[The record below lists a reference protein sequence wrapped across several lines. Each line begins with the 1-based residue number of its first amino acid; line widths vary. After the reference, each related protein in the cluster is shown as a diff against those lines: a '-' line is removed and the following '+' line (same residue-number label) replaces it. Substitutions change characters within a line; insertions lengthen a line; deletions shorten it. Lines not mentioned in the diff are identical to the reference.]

1 MAEGR
6 MTTRASAGL
15 ARIARRPRWSSQD
28 LLLSAVL
35 AVVPITGFAQSYP
48 SKPLRMIV
56 PYPPGG
62 AADLLARLVGQ
73 KLSERLGQPVVVET
87 RAGGGGNIGAEYVVK
102 SPADGYTIMIGGLS
116 LAINQSLF
124 KNVGYSLANDLTAI
138 AQIATYQSMIVVHP
152 SLPAKSMKELI
163 ALARVKPGAIN
174 FGAGPGSPNHLGM
187 ELINVMAGVKMAHI
201 GYKGSGPVLT
211 DLIGGH
217 LHCASVGFPGATAH
231 VTSGRL
237 RALAV
242 TGKQRSALLPDLPT
256 VAEAALPG
264 YNVSS
269 WWGVFGPA
277 RIPPEIVTRLNT
289 EIRGLMETDDTR
301 TRLASV
307 GTDVET
313 SASEEFTRLVRA
325 EIPLWAKVVKAS
337 GATAN

>member
-1 MAEGR
+1 MR
-6 MTTRASAGL
+6 QASCDNL
-15 ARIARRPRWSSQD
+15 EKPRLSWRG
-28 LLLSAVL
+28 LLSFALL
-35 AVVPITGFAQSYP
+35 AMLPPACPAQSYP
-48 SKPLRMIV
+48 SKPLRMVV

-62 AADLLARLVGQ
+62 AADLLGRLVGQ
-73 KLSERLGQPVVVET
+73 KLSERVGQPVVVET

-124 KNVGYSLANDLTAI
+124 KNVSYNLANDLTAI

-163 ALARVKPGAIN
+163 ALARAKPGAIN

-187 ELINVMAGVKMAHI
+187 ELINVMAGVKMVHV

-217 LHCASVGFPGATAH
+217 LHCASVGFPGVTPH
-231 VTSGRL
+231 VLSGRL

-277 RIPPEIVTRLNT
+277 RMPSDIVTRLSA
-289 EIRGLMETDDTR
+289 EIRGLMETEDTK
-301 TRLASV
+301 TRLAAV
-307 GTDVET
+307 GTEVET
-313 SASEEFTRLVRA
+313 GTFEEFTRLVRA

>member
-1 MAEGR
+1 
-6 MTTRASAGL
+6 MTNNISQPRKPCFVWRGFLSL
-15 ARIARRPRWSSQD
+15 A
-28 LLLSAVL
+28 LLAIL
-35 AVVPITGFAQSYP
+35 AVPCAGQGYP
-48 SKPLRMIV
+48 AKPLRMIV
-56 PYPPGG
+56 PFPPGG

-73 KLSERLGQPVVVET
+73 KLTERMGQPVVVET
-87 RAGGGGNIGAEYVVK
+87 RAGGGGNIGTEYVAK
-102 SPADGYTIMIGGLS
+102 SPPDGYTIMIGGLV

-124 KNVGYSLANDLTAI
+124 KNLGYSLANDLTAI

-152 SLPAKSMKELI
+152 SVPVKSMKELI
-163 ALARVKPGAIN
+163 ALAKAKPGALN
-174 FGAGPGSPNHLGM
+174 FGASPGSPNHLGM
-187 ELINVMAGVKMAHI
+187 ELINVMAGVKMVHI

-242 TGKQRSALLPDLPT
+242 TGKQRSPLLPDLPT

-277 RIPPEIVTRLNT
+277 RIPPDIVTRLST

-301 TRLASV
+301 TRLAAV

-313 SASEEFTRLVRA
+313 SASEEFTRLVRT

>member
-1 MAEGR
+1 MSRSCRLE
-6 MTTRASAGL
+6 
-15 ARIARRPRWSSQD
+15 RPRLVRRGF
-28 LLLSAVL
+28 LLAFL
-35 AVVPITGFAQSYP
+35 ATLPIACLAQSYP

-62 AADLLARLVGQ
+62 AADLLGRLVGQ
-73 KLSERLGQPVVVET
+73 KLSERVAQPVVVET
-87 RAGGGGNIGAEYVVK
+87 RAGGGGNIGADYVAK

-124 KNVGYSLANDLTAI
+124 KNVSYSLANDLTAI

-163 ALARVKPGAIN
+163 ALARAKPGAIN

-187 ELINVMAGVKMAHI
+187 ELINVMAGVKMVHI

-231 VTSGRL
+231 VTSRRL

-242 TGKQRSALLPDLPT
+242 TGRQRSALLPDLPT

-269 WWGVFGPA
+269 WWGIFGPG
-277 RIPPEIVTRLNT
+277 RMPSDIVTRLST
-289 EIRGLMETDDTR
+289 EIRGLMETDDTK
-301 TRLASV
+301 TRLAAV
-307 GTDVET
+307 GTEVET
-313 SASEEFTRLVRA
+313 SASDEFMRLVRA
-325 EIPLWAKVVKAS
+325 EIPLWAKVLKAS

>member
-1 MAEGR
+1 MTPSPHVPGLVPFVR
-6 MTTRASAGL
+6 MLASLLVTIFPVSVAG
-15 ARIARRPRWSSQD
+15 Q
-28 LLLSAVL
+28 
-35 AVVPITGFAQSYP
+35 TYP
-48 SKPLRMIV
+48 AKPLRMVV

-62 AADLLARLVGQ
+62 AADLLGRLVGQ
-73 KLSERLGQPVVVET
+73 KLSERVGQPVVVET
-87 RAGGGGNIGAEYVVK
+87 RAGGGGNIGAEYVAK
-102 SPADGYTIMIGGLS
+102 SAADGYTIMIGGLS

-124 KNVGYSLANDLTAI
+124 KNVSYSLASDLTAV
-138 AQIATYQSMIVVHP
+138 AQVATYQSMIVVHP

-163 ALARVKPGAIN
+163 ALARAKPGAIN

-187 ELINVMAGVKMAHI
+187 ELINVMAGVKMVHV

-242 TGKQRSALLPDLPT
+242 TGRQRSPLLPDLPT

-264 YNVSS
+264 YSVSS

-277 RIPPEIVTRLNT
+277 RIPADIVVRLNT
-289 EIRGLMETDDTR
+289 EIRALMETDDTR
-301 TRLASV
+301 TRLAAV

-313 SASEEFTRLVRA
+313 STSEEFARLVRT

-337 GATAN
+337 GAQAN

>member
-1 MAEGR
+1 M
-6 MTTRASAGL
+6 
-15 ARIARRPRWSSQD
+15 
-28 LLLSAVL
+28 
-35 AVVPITGFAQSYP
+35 
-48 SKPLRMIV
+48 
-56 PYPPGG
+56 
-62 AADLLARLVGQ
+62 
-73 KLSERLGQPVVVET
+73 GQPVVVET
-87 RAGGGGNIGAEYVVK
+87 RAGGGGNIGTEYVVK
-102 SPADGYTIMIGGLS
+102 SPPDGYTIMIGGLV

-124 KNVGYSLANDLTAI
+124 RNIGYSLATDLTAI
-138 AQIATYQSMIVVHP
+138 AQVATYQSMIVVHP
-152 SLPAKSMKELI
+152 SLPVKSMKELI
-163 ALARVKPGAIN
+163 ALARAKPGALN
-174 FGAGPGSPNHLGM
+174 FGASPGSPNHLGM
-187 ELINVMAGVKMAHI
+187 ELINVMAGVKMVHV

-242 TGKQRSALLPDLPT
+242 TGRQRSPLLPDLPT

-277 RIPPEIVTRLNT
+277 RIPPDIVGKLST
-289 EIRGLMETDDTR
+289 EIRGLMDTDDTR
-301 TRLASV
+301 TRLAVV

-313 SASEEFTRLVRA
+313 STPEEFGRLVRS

>member
-1 MAEGR
+1 MWNSDNVSEAARRGARDEGR
-6 MTTRASAGL
+6 VKTHRS
-15 ARIARRPRWSSQD
+15 
-28 LLLSAVL
+28 LLSL
-35 AVVPITGFAQSYP
+35 ALVAILPLAASAQSYP
-48 SKPLRMIV
+48 SKPIRMIV

-62 AADLLARLVGQ
+62 AADLLARLIGQ
-73 KLSERLGQPVVVET
+73 KLSERVGQPVVVET

-102 SPADGYTIMIGGLS
+102 SPADGYTVMIGGLS

-124 KNVGYSLANDLTAI
+124 KNVGYSLANDLTAL
-138 AQIATYQSMIVVHP
+138 AQVATYQSMIVVHP

-163 ALARVKPGAIN
+163 ALARAKPGAIN

-187 ELINVMAGVKMAHI
+187 ELINVMAGVKMVHV

-242 TGKQRSALLPDLPT
+242 TGRQRSALLPDLPT

-264 YNVSS
+264 YNVAS

-277 RIPPEIVTRLNT
+277 RMPADVVTRLST
-289 EIRGLMETDDTR
+289 EIRSLMETEDTK
-301 TRLASV
+301 TRLAAV
-307 GTDVET
+307 GTEVET
-313 SASEEFTRLVRA
+313 GTAEEFTRLVRA
-325 EIPLWAKVVKAS
+325 EIPLWAKVVRAS

>member
-1 MAEGR
+1 MSLALL
-6 MTTRASAGL
+6 AILPVPCAG
-15 ARIARRPRWSSQD
+15 Q
-28 LLLSAVL
+28 
-35 AVVPITGFAQSYP
+35 GFPA
-48 SKPLRMIV
+48 KPLRMIV
-56 PYPPGG
+56 PFPPGG

-73 KLSERLGQPVVVET
+73 KLTERMGQPVVVET
-87 RAGGGGNIGAEYVVK
+87 RAGGGGNIGTEYVAK
-102 SPADGYTIMIGGLS
+102 SPPDGYTIMIGGLV

-124 KNVGYSLANDLTAI
+124 KNLGYSLANDLTAI

-152 SLPAKSMKELI
+152 SVPVKSMKELI
-163 ALARVKPGAIN
+163 ALAKAKPGALN
-174 FGAGPGSPNHLGM
+174 FGASPGSPNHLGM
-187 ELINVMAGVKMAHI
+187 ELINVMAGVKMVHI

-242 TGKQRSALLPDLPT
+242 TGKQRSPLLPDLPT

-277 RIPPEIVTRLNT
+277 RIPPDIVTRLST
-289 EIRGLMETDDTR
+289 EIRGLMETEDTR
-301 TRLASV
+301 TRLGAV

-313 SASEEFTRLVRA
+313 SASEEFTRLVRT